1 MGCTTARLNQ
11 QPVRDQHYHP
21 HLPVGLNFVD
31 FLPELFQGQVGLRLA
46 QLDSDQLLLQVLH
59 VIAGGTLQSQ
69 VGLHTVVSS
78 RSLYSTTIY
87 PVCLFTKLL
96 GLHTVVS
103 SMSLYSTT
111 IYPVCLFTK
120 LVCTQL
126 YPVCLFIQLLFI
138 QYVSSL
144 SYLVCTQLYPVCL
157 FIQLLFIQYVSLL
170 VAGAAVFWSAHSC
183 IQYV

>member
-1 MGCTTARLNQ
+1 MGCTTAQLNQ
-11 QPVRDQHYHP
+11 QPVRDHHYHP

-78 RSLYSTTIY
+78 MSLYSTTIY

-111 IYPVCLFTK
+111 IYPVCLF
-120 LVCTQL
+120 
-126 YPVCLFIQLLFI
+126 IQLLFI
-138 QYVSSL
+138 QYVYLL
-144 SYLVCTQLYPVCL
+144 SCCTHRLVCIQMYPVHL
-157 FIQLLFIQYVSLL
+157 STSFFQHIFKLMSY
-170 VAGAAVFWSAHSC
+170 W
-183 IQYV
+183 